1 LTKILIFFVFL
12 CFIIKAQTYNWEV
25 LPNSHE
31 AARHDDINFLNPNLG
46 WAVNSQG
53 EILKTT
59 DGGNSWELKFNTLS
73 YLRSVKFTDSL
84 HGFAGTINTS
94 EGTKPI
100 LYKTTD
106 GGETWDSVANIPS
119 PKPQGICGLSVVG
132 DVIYGSG
139 DFYGP
144 AVVIKS
150 TDNGSTWNSINMSKY
165 ATTLI
170 DCYFF
175 SPDSGFVVGG
185 SPNSIFN
192 TQNGTIKVAVLF
204 TPDGGKTWQTKYSG
218 TIAPEWGWKIV
229 FPTKKIGYVSM
240 ENFNSA
246 SILKTTN
253 GGESW
258 TKLNIPN
265 LVDLEGIG
273 FINEMT
279 GWVAGRV
286 NEAFTND
293 GGSTWITKNI
303 DIGKGLNRFQ
313 FFGDTLGYASG
324 TRIYKYS
331 KQNMVSV
338 QNANDEMPKSFLL
351 SQNYPNPFNPSTTI
365 RYVLTEASNVLIRIY
380 DGLGKE
386 LLTLLNSY
394 QTSGEHSIKW
404 DGKDGSGNIV
414 SSGLYIY
421 RIDAGKNSESKM
433 MMFLK

>member
-1 LTKILIFFVFL
+1 MKKILIFSLFL
-12 CFIIKAQTYNWEV
+12 SLFAKAQTYNWEV

-31 AARHDDINFLNPNLG
+31 AARHDDIHFLTPRLG

-59 DGGNSWELKFNTLS
+59 DGGDSWETKFNTPS
-73 YLRSVKFTDSL
+73 YLRSIKFTDSL
-84 HGFAGTINTS
+84 HGLAGTINS
-94 EGTKPI
+94 SKDNGPI
-100 LYKTTD
+100 LYKTAD
-106 GGETWDSVANIPS
+106 GGETWDSVTNIPN
-119 PKPQGICGLSVVG
+119 PKPYGICGLSVVG
-132 DVIYGSG
+132 NTIYGSG

-150 TDNGSTWNSINMSKY
+150 TDNGSTWNSVDMSNY

-170 DCYFF
+170 DCFFF

-192 TQNGTIKVAVLF
+192 TRDGTIKAVVLF
-204 TPDGGKTWQTKYSG
+204 TPDGGKTWQTKYTG
-218 TIAPEWGWKIV
+218 TVAPEWGWKIF
-229 FPTKKIGYVSM
+229 FPAKKIGFVSI
-240 ENFNSA
+240 ENFYSA
-246 SILKTTN
+246 SILKTIN
-253 GGESW
+253 SGESW
-258 TKLNIPN
+258 TKIDIPN

-273 FINEMT
+273 FINDMI
-279 GWVAGRV
+279 GWAAGRE

-293 GGSTWITKNI
+293 GGSTWITQNI
-303 DIGKGLNRFQ
+303 DIGEGLNRFQ

-324 TRIYKYS
+324 KRIYKYS

-338 QNANDEMPKSFLL
+338 QNSNGAKPKSFLL

-365 RYVLTEASNVLIRIY
+365 KYVLPEASYVVIRIY

-394 QTSGEHSIKW
+394 QTSGEHSVKW
-404 DGKDGSGNIV
+404 NGKDGNGNIV

-421 RIDAGKNSESKM
+421 RIDSGKNSGSKM
-433 MMFLK
+433 MMLLK